1 MSTGIRSKC
10 YLNTGTD
17 YATPTWT
24 EIAIIGD
31 LQVDGSWNFAAAQT
45 RETPVERGAR
55 TTMPLAISGKMR
67 VQGDNTSFTTF
78 DDAFHDSTKVL
89 DLLILNGDKATNGVT
104 GYRCEFELTKW
115 SEDQA
120 TGSVLYKDFELKPS
134 VNTSN
139 LPQRAVVATG
149 APVFS
154 AIS

>member
-1 MSTGIRSKC
+1 
-10 YLNTGTD
+10 
-17 YATPTWT
+17 
-24 EIAIIGD
+24 
-31 LQVDGSWNFAAAQT
+31 
-45 RETPVERGAR
+45 
-55 TTMPLAISGKMR
+55 
-67 VQGDNTSFTTF
+67 
-78 DDAFHDSTKVL
+78 
-89 DLLILNGDKATNGVT
+89 VT